1 MKVRIAA
8 LIAGTLGALG
18 VLCFLTAFGTDYWL
32 MASENCGRPTHP
44 TSDSSS
50 ARGSSNGEEILVKKT
65 TLKVVRDLTETTFH
79 HEGFFWR
86 CWFQRND
93 SQDSIWNFLF
103 TNQASHKFCI
113 HGYLFPLP
121 VAIGP
126 VPHPSYDATAVFRG
140 FWTAFIVLAITVSL
154 VGGFLLVCAVP
165 FASAKLYRWGGVS
178 LITAG
183 GLFTL
188 VVSLFIVWKE
198 VAADLH
204 KYILLE
210 RSEDCQEMLVSV
222 QYGWSFMFASSGIPL
237 TLLSGLL
244 FYLIG
249 RHIQRNK

>member
-50 ARGSSNGEEILVKKT
+50 ARGSSNGEEV
-65 TLKVVRDLTETTFH
+65 ETTFH